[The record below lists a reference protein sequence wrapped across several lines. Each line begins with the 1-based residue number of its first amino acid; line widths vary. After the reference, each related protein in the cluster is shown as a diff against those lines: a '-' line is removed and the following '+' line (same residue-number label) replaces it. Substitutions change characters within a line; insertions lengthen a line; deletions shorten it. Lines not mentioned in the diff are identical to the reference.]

1 MKNRNILLILA
12 LSALLPMAVSCVRPE
27 PEPEPQ
33 PDLASAWERLS
44 DSEKISFFAEMIKND
59 PFYVTTGCHC
69 PSMVET
75 STDSYDFENDSSAYV
90 YSEKLGVKVVLM
102 PHERLDTM
110 STLGIIETI
119 LENKYN
125 YNNGYY
131 YGDPLSRGISMERY
145 VDTTSVNE
153 LLRRDDAASVLIGKY
168 LGMYYCYENNY
179 SAYGGKGIH
188 LECCGSNLNAAFFGI
203 SRLLG
208 QHGILE
214 KATDDEID
222 ALSMHLIEAFVSGY
236 DYYGGEFYIESAGCH
251 IWLAAWIME
260 SCGYRPMLAY
270 VSEKP
275 KSMTYVHEYG
285 GLFMDSFYK
294 RIPLMFKSFIES
306 RHE

>member
-44 DSEKISFFAEMIKND
+44 VIETISFFAEMIKND

-75 STDSYDFENDSSAYV
+75 STDSYDFENEGD
-90 YSEKLGVKVVLM
+90 LRLM

-125 YNNGYY
+125 YNNGGY
-131 YGDPLSRGISMERY
+131 YGDPLSNGISMERY

-188 LECCGSNLNAAFFGI
+188 LECCGPNLNAAFFGI

-236 DYYGGEFYIESAGCH
+236 DYYGNGFDFGNASAGCH

-275 KSMTYVHEYG
+275 KAMTNVHEYG
-285 GLFMDSFYK
+285 GSCMYEFYK

>member
-1 MKNRNILLILA
+1 MKSRNILLILA

-44 DSEKISFFAEMIKND
+44 YGQTISFFAEMIKND

-75 STDSYDFENDSSAYV
+75 STDSYDFENEGD
-90 YSEKLGVKVVLM
+90 LRLM

-125 YNNGYY
+125 YNNGYC
-131 YGDPLSRGISMERY
+131 YGDPLSRGIAMDRY

-168 LGMYYCYENNY
+168 LGMYYCPENNY
-179 SAYGGKGIH
+179 SAYGGKGKH
-188 LECCGSNLNAAFFGI
+188 LYDHVNLDCAFFGI

-222 ALSMHLIEAFVSGY
+222 ALSMHLVEAFVSGY
-236 DYYGGEFYIESAGCH
+236 DYYGERFYGESDGCH
-251 IWLAAWIME
+251 ILLAARIMAT
-260 SCGYRPMLAY
+260 CGYRPMLAY
-270 VSEKP
+270 MSENPRVMRSVSNDI
-275 KSMTYVHEYG
+275 G
-285 GLFMDSFYK
+285 GFVYSFYK